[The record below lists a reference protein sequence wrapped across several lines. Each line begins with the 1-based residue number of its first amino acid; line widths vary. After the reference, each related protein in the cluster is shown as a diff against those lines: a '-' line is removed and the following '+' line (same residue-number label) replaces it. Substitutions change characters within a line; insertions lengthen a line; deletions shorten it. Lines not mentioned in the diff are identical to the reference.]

1 MENLKGVELIISIAS
16 QLIVEASV
24 SKDDMLKNI
33 RCHQASCLI
42 KGCSDLSNKSL
53 LDLLLLSK
61 SLSVEMG
68 KDFEKFERTMEA
80 DDILKKIF
88 DEEKNN
94 NNND

>member
-24 SKDDMLKNI
+24 SKEEMVKKL

-42 KGCSDLSNKSL
+42 KACSDLSNKSL
-53 LDLLLLSK
+53 IDLLLLSK
-61 SLSVEMG
+61 SLSLEMG

-88 DEEKNN
+88 NEEKNN
-94 NNND
+94 DNNG